1 MSLIDISPSSFT
13 TRPIVAD
20 FSALEKIDDEVDLV
34 GIIVTTGISY
44 EKSRGSANMKK
55 TKLSLLVFCFL
66 AFIPTFAWAEWFL
79 DVYGG
84 EASTKDAS
92 VTAEITSYGIVMAT
106 TTRSRTEKVDFDASF
121 TMGGRLG
128 YWFEK
133 LPWLGVS
140 FDVSYFK
147 AEGEKAEFD
156 VVPLSLLLMLRCPLF
171 KNENFPKGKLQPY
184 AGVGPGYFF
193 TNSRVN
199 FRPALQ
205 DSVSGSSGEVGFD
218 LRAGL
223 AWQFHKHWAI
233 FGEYRYTDV
242 KIDFTQEDFLPL
254 FSGTDESMKTHLNTN
269 HFFAGISYRF

>member
-1 MSLIDISPSSFT
+1 MWM
-13 TRPIVAD
+13 
-20 FSALEKIDDEVDLV
+20 DERC
-34 GIIVTTGISY
+34 GGGT
-44 EKSRGSANMKK
+44 KMKK
-55 TKLSLLVFCFL
+55 TKLFLSAVCFLLVFPAL
-66 AFIPTFAWAEWFL
+66 ASAEWFL

-84 EASTKDAS
+84 ESSTSNAS
-92 VTAEITSYGIVMAT
+92 VTAEITSYGILMAPT
-106 TTRSRTEKVDFDASF
+106 TKSHTEKVDFDTSF
-121 TMGGRLG
+121 TLGGRLG

-140 FDVSYFK
+140 LDLSYFK

-156 VVPLSLLLMLRCPLF
+156 VVPLSLLFMLRWPLF
-171 KNENFPKGKLQPY
+171 KSENFPKGKLQPY

-193 TNSRVN
+193 TDSRVN

-205 DSVSGSSGEVGFD
+205 DSVSGSSGEIGFD
-218 LRAGL
+218 VRAGL

-242 KIDFTQEDFLPL
+242 KIDFTQEDFLPI

-269 HFFAGISYRF
+269 RFLVGISYRF

>member
-1 MSLIDISPSSFT
+1 VNESHRHHT
-13 TRPIVAD
+13 
-20 FSALEKIDDEVDLV
+20 DDKVDLV
-34 GIIVTTGISY
+34 GVIVMTAISY

-66 AFIPTFAWAEWFL
+66 AFIPTFARAEWFL

-84 EASTKDAS
+84 DSTTQDARA
-92 VTAEITSYGIVMAT
+92 TAEVT
-106 TTRSRTEKVDFDASF
+106 TYSIFSSLSQRHAEEVDFDSSF
-121 TMGGRLG
+121 TMGGRFG

-140 FDVSYFK
+140 LDLSYFK

-156 VVPLSLLLMLRCPLF
+156 VVPLSLLVMLRWPLF
-171 KNENFPKGKLQPY
+171 KSENFPKGKLQPY

-193 TNSRVN
+193 TDSRVN

-205 DSVSGSSGEVGFD
+205 DSASGSSGEIGLD
-218 LRAGL
+218 ARAGV

-242 KIDFTQEDFLPL
+242 KIDFTQEDSFAII
-254 FSGTDESMKTHLNTN
+254 SGSEESIKTHLKTN
-269 HFFAGISYRF
+269 HFLAGISYRF

>member
-1 MSLIDISPSSFT
+1 
-13 TRPIVAD
+13 
-20 FSALEKIDDEVDLV
+20 
-34 GIIVTTGISY
+34 
-44 EKSRGSANMKK
+44 MKK
-55 TKLSLLVFCFL
+55 TKLFLSAVCFL
-66 AFIPTFAWAEWFL
+66 LIFPTLAWAEWFL

-84 EASTKDAS
+84 ESTTRDAR
-92 VTAEITSYGIVMAT
+92 VTAEV
-106 TTRSRTEKVDFDASF
+106 TRYSIFGSLSQSDAEEIDFDSSF
-121 TMGGRLG
+121 TIGGRLG

-184 AGVGPGYFF
+184 AGAGPGYFF
-193 TNSRVN
+193 TNSRAN

>member
-1 MSLIDISPSSFT
+1 
-13 TRPIVAD
+13 
-20 FSALEKIDDEVDLV
+20 
-34 GIIVTTGISY
+34 
-44 EKSRGSANMKK
+44 MKK
-55 TKLSLLVFCFL
+55 TKLSLLILCFL

-84 EASTKDAS
+84 ASTTRDARA
-92 VTAEITSYGIVMAT
+92 TAEVNRYSIFGSSSQSHA
-106 TTRSRTEKVDFDASF
+106 EEVDFDSSF

-128 YWFEK
+128 YWFQK

-193 TNSRVN
+193 TNSRAN

-233 FGEYRYTDV
+233 FAEYRYTDV

>member
-1 MSLIDISPSSFT
+1 
-13 TRPIVAD
+13 
-20 FSALEKIDDEVDLV
+20 
-34 GIIVTTGISY
+34 
-44 EKSRGSANMKK
+44 MKK
-55 TKLSLLVFCFL
+55 TKLSLLILCFL
-66 AFIPTFAWAEWFL
+66 AFMPTFAWAEWFL

-84 EASTKDAS
+84 ESSTKDAS
-92 VTAEITSYGIVMAT
+92 VTAEITSYGIAMAT
-106 TTRSRTEKVDFDASF
+106 TTRSRTEKVDFDVSF
-121 TMGGRLG
+121 MMGGRLG

-140 FDVSYFK
+140 FDLSYFK

>member
-1 MSLIDISPSSFT
+1 MNKRQF
-13 TRPIVAD
+13 
-20 FSALEKIDDEVDLV
+20 
-34 GIIVTTGISY
+34 
-44 EKSRGSANMKK
+44 
-55 TKLSLLVFCFL
+55 SLLAISFL

-84 EASTKDAS
+84 ESKTQDAR
-92 VTAEITSYGIVMAT
+92 VTAEITSYGILMAT
-106 TTRSRTEKVDFDASF
+106 ITESRSEKVDFDASF

-140 FDVSYFK
+140 LDLSYFK

-193 TNSRVN
+193 THSRVN
-199 FRPALQ
+199 FHPALQ
-205 DSVSGSSGEVGFD
+205 DSVSGSSGEIGFD

-242 KIDFTQEDFLPL
+242 KINVTQEDFLPL

>member
-1 MSLIDISPSSFT
+1 MMDISSKRSG
-13 TRPIVAD
+13 R
-20 FSALEKIDDEVDLV
+20 
-34 GIIVTTGISY
+34 GI
-44 EKSRGSANMKK
+44 KMKK
-55 TKLSLLVFCFL
+55 TKLFLWATCFMLVFPTL
-66 AFIPTFAWAEWFL
+66 AGAEWFL

-84 EASTKDAS
+84 ESTTQDAR
-92 VTAEITSYGIVMAT
+92 VTAEV
-106 TTRSRTEKVDFDASF
+106 TRYSIFGSLSQSDAEEIDFDSSF
-121 TMGGRLG
+121 TIGGRLG

-184 AGVGPGYFF
+184 AGAGPGYFF
-193 TNSRVN
+193 TNSRAN